1 MMDLYDQCESDKT
14 IKEITEIIQL
24 YPIFV
29 PAYPGWA
36 MAWRTTLGLLTNSFY
51 HEITELGGR

>member
-1 MMDLYDQCESDKT
+1 MMDLYDQRESDKT
-14 IKEITEIIQL
+14 IKELTGIIQPD
-24 YPIFV
+24 PISV